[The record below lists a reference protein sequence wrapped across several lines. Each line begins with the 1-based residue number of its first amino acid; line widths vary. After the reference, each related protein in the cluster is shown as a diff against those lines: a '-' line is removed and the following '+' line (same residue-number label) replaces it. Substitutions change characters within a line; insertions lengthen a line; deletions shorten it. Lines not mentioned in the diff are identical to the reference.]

1 LSTLSDSFV
10 QNNVRAFLDTFFET
24 YTKDGKDK
32 ISYILEDERHQDGL
46 DGTMTFSKV
55 KDSEIYKADKNNNR
69 FIVKA
74 KVLLT
79 DPSTKFEYVNEYLL
93 VVKRK
98 DQRYVVESL
107 NDEEYVSNLIEKH
120 LDDK

>member
-1 LSTLSDSFV
+1 
-10 QNNVRAFLDTFFET
+10 
-24 YTKDGKDK
+24 
-32 ISYILEDERHQDGL
+32 DGL

-93 VVKRK
+93 VDKRK

-107 NDEEYVSNLIEKH
+107 NDEEYVYNIIEKH
-120 LDDK
+120 LEDKEKGDKEEKSDESNENENENNDEYNYQDSNQDDDS